1 MTKFIYD
8 YYSLEFLLTFL
19 YEQSFTYFDEVATS
33 IFFLP
38 QKQQQVIEW
47 DFSGAAA
54 GGDRRGYV
62 KPFDVGVANR
72 SGRT

>member
-33 IFFLP
+33 IFFCLRSSNRLLNGTFLVL
-38 QKQQQVIEW
+38 QL
-47 DFSGAAA
+47 AAIA
-54 GGDRRGYV
+54 GG
-62 KPFDVGVANR
+62 
-72 SGRT
+72 T